1 MAQQEQED
9 EALEGVDEDAEH
21 VQADRL
27 DEVQEVLEAE
37 REAGRRHLLRK
48 WSYSR
53 VEREQRARS
62 SMVLVCSNRHPI
74 SNKIMRWMFWV
85 PTSVALE
92 T

>member
-27 DEVQEVLEAE
+27 DEVPEVPEAE

-53 VEREQRARS
+53 VERERA
-62 SMVLVCSNRHPI
+62 
-74 SNKIMRWMFWV
+74 
-85 PTSVALE
+85 A
-92 T
+92 